1 MSRAC
6 HSARAWLQV
15 YAALRTWTSVYWA
28 HMARVGHNFLRNLG
42 ATTCAIAWL
51 LTSPGV
57 ATAQGIEPIGRFV
70 VDVRGSIPLYGQ
82 NEQLAANEGLFPFQL
97 PSRGFGIDVG
107 GHLYPLRWRGIT
119 FGVGISLLTSAGE
132 RTAGENDPVV
142 DGPTVRTTFT
152 ALAPQFSFN
161 FGSKEG
167 WSYLSGGVGS
177 SRLTISTES
186 GQGNESP
193 RRARTINYGGG
204 ARWFVKRHLAFTL
217 DLRFYAISALPPAE
231 TGEPATPRMT
241 LMVVNAGVS
250 FK

>member
-1 MSRAC
+1 MP
-6 HSARAWLQV
+6 QV
-15 YAALRTWTSVYWA
+15 
-28 HMARVGHNFLRNLG
+28 GQNFLRNFG

-51 LTSPGV
+51 LTSPV
-57 ATAQGIEPIGRFV
+57 IVTAQGVEPIGRFV

-82 NEQLAANEGLFPFQL
+82 NEQLAANEGLFPVQL
-97 PSRGFGIDVG
+97 PSRGLGIDVG

-132 RTAGENDPVV
+132 RAAGENDPVV
-142 DGPTVRTTFT
+142 DGPTVRTTF
-152 ALAPQFSFN
+152 AAVSPQLSFN

-167 WSYLSGGVGS
+167 WSYLSGGLGS

-186 GQGNESP
+186 GQGNGS
-193 RRARTINYGGG
+193 RRSARTLNYGGG

-217 DLRFYAISALPPAE
+217 DLRFYAISPQPAAE
-231 TGEPATPRMT
+231 AGKTGTPRMT